1 MEKILEIKK
10 LSGGY
15 DSIQILNGI
24 DLTVYENEFVTII
37 GPNGCGKS
45 TFIKVIFGIATF
57 YEGKINYKN
66 QDITGMRADNLVKK
80 GMGYV
85 PQTEN
90 IFPSLTVKENLQM
103 GGLNLNKIEI
113 EERIEKVYDIFPNI
127 KQKPYHLAE
136 SLSGGERQ
144 MLAISRVLISNP
156 SFIMFDEP
164 TAALSPKFREL
175 IIEKISE
182 LRNIG
187 ITVLIVEQNARL
199 SLGMSD
205 RGYIFSNGKVIHTSK
220 ASNILKV
227 KNIVKYF
234 LGSKKQ
240 KN

>member
-1 MEKILEIKK
+1 MEKILEIKN

-15 DSIQILNGI
+15 GSIQILNGI
-24 DLTVYENEFVTII
+24 NLNVYENEFVTII

-45 TFIKVIFGIATF
+45 TFLKVIFGIAN
-57 YEGKINYKN
+57 YYDGEINYKN
-66 QDITGMRADNLVKK
+66 KNIKGLRADTLVKK
-80 GMGYV
+80 GIGYV
-85 PQTEN
+85 PQVDN
-90 IFPSLTVKENLQM
+90 VFPSLTVKENLQM
-103 GGLNLNKIEI
+103 GGLNLRKLELDK
-113 EERIEKVYDIFPNI
+113 RIEKVYDIFPNI

-164 TAALSPKFREL
+164 TAALSPKFREE

-182 LRNIG
+182 LRKIN

-205 RGYIFSNGKVIHTSK
+205 RGYIFSNWKVIHTSK
-220 ASNILKV
+220 AENILRD
-227 KNIVKYF
+227 KNIGKYF
-234 LGSKKQ
+234 LGEIQ

>member
-1 MEKILEIKK
+1 MEKILEIKN

-15 DSIQILNGI
+15 GSIQILNGI
-24 DLTVYENEFVTII
+24 NLNVYENEFVTII

-45 TFIKVIFGIATF
+45 TFLKVIFGIAN
-57 YEGKINYKN
+57 YYDGEINYKN
-66 QDITGMRADNLVKK
+66 KNIKGLRADTLVKK
-80 GMGYV
+80 GIGYV
-85 PQTEN
+85 PQVDN
-90 IFPSLTVKENLQM
+90 VFPSLTVKENLQM
-103 GGLNLNKIEI
+103 GGLNLRKLELDK
-113 EERIEKVYDIFPNI
+113 RIEKVYDIFPNI
-127 KQKPYHLAE
+127 KKKPYHLAE

-164 TAALSPKFREL
+164 TAALSPKFREE

-182 LRNIG
+182 LRKIN

-205 RGYIFSNGKVIHTSK
+205 RGYIFSNGKVVHTSK
-220 ASNILKV
+220 AENILRD
-227 KNIVKYF
+227 KNIGKYF
-234 LGSKKQ
+234 LGEVQ